1 MKVKAFHISLILI
14 VVLILS
20 NIYQALTYQEQY
32 KDRTNALGESLI
44 QNRVFLSESIR
55 TLNTSLK
62 TSRINFEDLDIL
74 YSDLIQLS
82 RQYKVIMFLD
92 GIHREQWSKIKYG
105 IDSVMEFVK
114 DLDQKIQKLELRR
127 LTTHLLIDH
136 EQSIFLEKIKDNLIH
151 IERYMFSIN
160 ITIGSDPQVI
170 IVEDKLEKAVE
181 ASNKLE
187 TDSYSAIN
195 AFWGLLIARAQGCSP
210 EDGYGVFSALVL
222 PDEGLEVFEVVV
234 EEPRL

>member
-1 MKVKAFHISLILI
+1 MEVKAFHISLILI

-62 TSRINFEDLDIL
+62 TNRINFEDLDIL

-114 DLDQKIQKLELRR
+114 DLNQNIQKFEQRR
-127 LTTHLLIDH
+127 FNACILMSH
-136 EQSIFLEKIKDNLIH
+136 EQSICLEKIKGNLIP

-170 IVEDKLEKAVE
+170 IVEDELEKAVE

-187 TDSYSAIN
+187 TDALSARN
-195 AFWGLLIARAQGCSP
+195 EFSGLLIAP
-210 EDGYGVFSALVL
+210 
-222 PDEGLEVFEVVV
+222 
-234 EEPRL
+234 